1 MPTSSVVNFF
11 ANMQLIMMSQLEE
24 LDLTDA
30 AAVKAVYDTIDE
42 AVETINLSI
51 VMKNPTKSKS
61 L

>member
-1 MPTSSVVNFF
+1 MQVV
-11 ANMQLIMMSQLEE
+11 MMSQLEE

-42 AVETINLSI
+42 AVESINLSL
-51 VMKNPTKSKS
+51 VLKSNTKS